1 MKNPDSPLLAISMG
15 EPAGI
20 GGEIIL
26 KAWSKRSGTDPF
38 FVIDDP
44 ERLKRINNLT
54 NNKISIQTINSPSEA
69 TEVFSKALPVL
80 PVSLISPLI
89 APVIPGKPDTANSKA
104 VIASIEFAVKL
115 ILEKKADAIVTNPIH
130 KKTLYDSGF
139 AYPGHTEFLAFLAG
153 LKSSPVMMLAT
164 NNLKVVPVTIH
175 QSLRDAIDTLNIESI
190 IEVGRITA
198 ASLKQD
204 FGITQPRLAV
214 AGLNPH
220 AGENGTMG
228 NEEIDIIIPAI
239 NKLRRIGI
247 DVFGP
252 ISPDTLF
259 TEKSRENYDAAI
271 CMYHDQAL
279 IPIKTIA
286 FERAVNVTLGLPF
299 VRTSPDHGTAFDI
312 VNTGK
317 ADENNLLAA
326 IEMAGAMCRNRSN
339 SQVK

>member
-1 MKNPDSPLLAISMG
+1 MG

-26 KAWSKRSGTDPF
+26 KAWGQRSGTDPF
-38 FVIDDP
+38 FIIDDP
-44 ERLKRINNLT
+44 ERLKKINNLT
-54 NNKISIQTINSPSEA
+54 KNEIPIQIINTPSEA
-69 TEVFSKALPVL
+69 PEVFSKALPVL
-80 PVSLISPLI
+80 PIKSVSPLI
-89 APVIPGKPDTANSKA
+89 APVIPGQPDTANAKA
-104 VIASIEFAVKL
+104 VIGSIEFAVRL
-115 ILEKKADAIVTNPIH
+115 VLEKKVDAIVTNPIH
-130 KKTLYDSGF
+130 KKTLYESGF
-139 AYPGHTEFLAFLAG
+139 SYPGHTEFLAFLAK
-153 LKSSPVMMLAT
+153 LNTPPVMMLAS
-164 NNLKVVPVTIH
+164 NDLKVVPVTIH

-190 IEVGRITA
+190 IKVSRITES
-198 ASLKQD
+198 SLRQD
-204 FGITQPRLAV
+204 FGISNPRLAV

-239 NKLRRIGI
+239 DELRKIGI

-252 ISPDTLF
+252 VSPDTLF
-259 TEKSRENYDAAI
+259 TKQSRENYDAAI

-279 IPIKTIA
+279 IPIKSIA

-326 IEMAGAMCRNRSN
+326 IKMAGIMCRNRSTF
-339 SQVK
+339 QVN